1 MATYVPGVPQYF
13 PKLEPFTPDYKF
25 LSSVLDSRTDRYN
38 KNYKA
43 VNDLYSKVV
52 YGNLSRQDTKSI
64 RNQYAE
70 NLGPKLQQV
79 SGMDLSMVQ
88 NTEAAKSLFKPFFED
103 DLIVKDLV
111 TTRQYQNEMSYV
123 NQLQNSPDRQQ
134 REMYWTTGLKKM
146 QFEMEDFINA
156 SEQDAIKMSAPKYT
170 PDADLYEMAMEHLK
184 ASGLTADITEP
195 SKDGMWNVR
204 RKNGD
209 LITRQALQDVQM
221 SLKDDPRVV
230 NAYYADSFVRSRD
243 FASKGMEAGQFA
255 NVKEGQAAWA
265 KEQVNRVEKLIATKN
280 VKLKDENAKFSNIKV
295 DWENYSKTYGINP
308 GSDEEKAMNE
318 SMSLYEATKAAI
330 SGNNNALSDNKGV
343 NEEDFQGL
351 LNRAHSLLMHHNME
365 GDLQAAAIAYSNI
378 DKVVEM
384 KESTLQKEKIKFR
397 FDMAKLKATQ
407 AGNERL
413 AAIKHA
419 NKLKETDYEL
429 AGGELGLKLQ
439 QALGGSS
446 TTYGQAGSIDLEKD
460 KKGNTVLDEDFDA
473 LSANQQQAADQFD
486 NMKGDMVDTAMD
498 AYINIFSSG
507 QKGGIYKITGDG
519 YSFEGDRESIKK
531 QFMNHDDKIEGFF
544 TDMQEEMIK
553 AKASSG
559 ASKSNGGAM
568 FYARNNGQDYNALY
582 KRMNSTYTKRQG
594 VDGALGY
601 VYNKGNENLIK
612 LLKLPADAGMGNEHE
627 DLVRVLSQSESIP
640 KIFALGGA
648 DGDPHTKLLTEEEYV
663 KAFQDWAKENGA
675 NTDVENTIFDT
686 SRWSIHNANERTQLS
701 DGTNA
706 GFGYGQDLSAN
717 SVRTLNELK
726 NAGDPEVDNLY
737 SEDSRALSY
746 QGEFKFQPELAA
758 FQARKLYALQK
769 QLVNSTLNGSMNR
782 VGEEMYK
789 DEEGNTEAYIPMFDE
804 ANFSSVMLGVS
815 DANMTAGDIELS
827 PTTTVS
833 FDPLMLTEE
842 GVNMIGNLNAQ
853 FRNTDKKELYIV
865 GGNYIS
871 DEEGDYTKGD
881 LIEASED
888 SDVKRRVLENYLT
901 EIVRM
906 QAKGATKSNYPKATI
921 SYTNN
926 TVSQNYLEDAEESPE
941 RIGSYTIK
949 FGPDFLDQ
957 YSGSD
962 NKLKTLGIDDGDLED
977 IAKNGITIAFPS
989 EKDINPSKYGE
1000 YNFSSVAT
1008 EITTSAESAYH
1019 REVSR
1024 GGMVE
1029 VQRDQNGQYIASYEP
1044 LLYNNSTGRY
1054 DTLPMQYQNL
1064 GGDRYGL
1071 DQQVNKLLDGIRVI
1085 QQKNIQREMG
1095 SKKSN
1100 K

>member
-25 LSSVLDSRTDRYN
+25 LSSVLDTRTDRYN

-52 YGNLSRQDTKSI
+52 YGNLSREDTKSI

-79 SGMDLSMVQ
+79 SGMDLSMAQ

-123 NQLQNSPDRQQ
+123 NQLQNSPDREQ

-156 SEQDAIKMSAPKYT
+156 SEEDAVRMAAPKYT
-170 PDADLYEMAMEHLK
+170 PDADLYEMAMGHLK
-184 ASGLTADITEP
+184 DSGLTADITQP

-265 KEQVNRVEKLIATKN
+265 TEQVNRVEKLIATKN
-280 VKLKDENAKFSNIKV
+280 VKLRDENQKLANISV
-295 DWENYSKTYGINP
+295 DWENYSKTYGVNP
-308 GSDEEKAMNE
+308 DSDEEKAMNE
-318 SMSLYEATKAAI
+318 TMSIYEATKAAI
-330 SGNNNALSDNKGV
+330 EGNNTALSDNKGV
-343 NEEDFQGL
+343 NQEDFQGL

-384 KESTLQKEKIKFR
+384 KESQLQKSKIKFR

-419 NKLKETDYEL
+419 NKLKETDYEA

-439 QALGGSS
+439 QSLGGAT
-446 TTYGQAGSIDLEKD
+446 TTYGQAGSIDLARD
-460 KKGNTVLDEDFDA
+460 KKGKVVLDGDFDA
-473 LSANQQQAADQFD
+473 LSANEEQASNQFE

-498 AYINIFSSG
+498 AYINIFAG
-507 QKGGIYKITGDG
+507 NQKGGVYKITGDG

-531 QFMNHDDKIEGFF
+531 QFMNHDNKIEGFF
-544 TDMQEEMIK
+544 TDMQDEMIK
-553 AKASSG
+553 AKASTG

-582 KRMNSTYTKRQG
+582 NRMNSTYTKRQG
-594 VDGALGY
+594 IDGALGY
-601 VYNKGNENLIK
+601 VYNKSNDNLIK
-612 LLKLPADAGMGNEHE
+612 LLKIPADAGIGKEHE
-627 DLVRVLSQSESIP
+627 NLVGVLSQGANIP
-640 KIFALGGA
+640 KIFGLGGA
-648 DGDPHTKLLTEEEYV
+648 DGDPHTKMLTEEEYV
-663 KAFQDWAKENGA
+663 KAFQDWAKENGQST
-675 NTDVENTIFDT
+675 NVEGTIFDT
-686 SRWSIHNANERTQLS
+686 STWTAHNSNERTQLS
-701 DGTNA
+701 DGSNA
-706 GFGYGQDLSAN
+706 GFGWGQDLSEA
-717 SVRTLNELK
+717 STKTLESIRDEDAKYN
-726 NAGDPEVDNLY
+726 P
-737 SEDSRALSY
+737 DSRSLNY

-758 FQARKLYALQK
+758 FQAKKLYALQK

-782 VGEEMYK
+782 VGEAMYE
-789 DEEGNTEAYIPMFDE
+789 DEEGNTAGYIPMFDE
-804 ANFSSVMLGVS
+804 ANFTSVMLGVS
-815 DANMTAGDIELS
+815 DANMSSGDIEMA
-827 PTTTVS
+827 PTTSVN
-833 FDPLMLTEE
+833 FDPLLLSEE
-842 GVNMIGNLNAQ
+842 SVDMISNLSNQ
-853 FRNTDKKELYIV
+853 FRNTPDGALFITS
-865 GGNYIS
+865 GNHITE
-871 DEEGDYTKGD
+871 EEGEYTVAD
-881 LIEASED
+881 LMALQGED
-888 SDVKRRVLENYLT
+888 KNKEKKMFLQNYLSDV
-901 EIVRM
+901 VRM
-906 QAKGATKSNYPKATI
+906 QAKGATKSNYPKAKI
-921 SYTNN
+921 SYTNS
-926 TVSQNYLEDAEESPE
+926 TVNAEYLEDSDESSE
-941 RIGSYTIK
+941 RIGNYKIE

-957 YSGSD
+957 YVGSEAKMD
-962 NKLKTLGIDDGDLED
+962 ALGIDSDTLED
-977 IAKNGITIAFPS
+977 IAKNGIMVSFPTD
-989 EKDINPSKYGE
+989 KDINPSKYGE

-1008 EITTSAESAYH
+1008 EITTSSESAYH
-1019 REVSR
+1019 RDVSR

-1029 VQRDQNGQYIASYEP
+1029 VQRDQNGQYVASYEP
-1044 LLYNNSTGRY
+1044 LLYNTSTGRY

-1071 DQQVNKLLDGIRVI
+1071 DQQVNKLLDGIRSI

>member
-52 YGNLSRQDTKSI
+52 YGNLSREDTKSI

-156 SEQDAIKMSAPKYT
+156 SEQDAIKMAAPKYT

-195 SKDGMWNVR
+195 SKDGMWNIR

-243 FASKGMEAGQFA
+243 FAAKGMEAGQFA

-265 KEQVNRVEKLIATKN
+265 TEQVNRVEKLIAAKN
-280 VKLKDENAKFSNIKV
+280 VKLKDENQKLANISV
-295 DWENYSKTYGINP
+295 DWENYSKTYGVNP
-308 GSDEEKAMNE
+308 DSDEEKAMNE
-318 SMSLYEATKAAI
+318 SMSIYEATKAALA
-330 SGNNNALSDNKGV
+330 GNNNALSDNKGV
-343 NEEDFQGL
+343 NQEDFQGL

-378 DKVVEM
+378 DKVVDM
-384 KESTLQKEKIKFR
+384 QESTLQKQKIKFR
-397 FDMAKLKATQ
+397 FDMAKLQAKQ
-407 AGNERL
+407 AGDRALEGLKNR
-413 AAIKHA
+413 
-419 NKLKETDYEL
+419 NKLKQIDYEA

-439 QALGGSS
+439 QAMGGSS
-446 TTYGQAGSIDLEKD
+446 TSYGQAGSIDMAKD
-460 KKGNTVLDEDFDA
+460 KNGKVILDEDFDA
-473 LSANQQQAADQFD
+473 LSANEGQAADQFD
-486 NMKGDMVDTAMD
+486 NMKGDMVDAAMD
-498 AYINIFSSG
+498 AYINIFAAG
-507 QKGGIYKITGDG
+507 QKGGVYKVTGNG

-544 TDMQEEMIK
+544 TDMQEEMIN

-559 ASKSNGGAM
+559 SSKSNGGAM

-582 KRMNSTYTKRQG
+582 KRMNGAYTKRQA

-601 VYNKGNENLIK
+601 VYNKANDNLIK
-612 LLKLPADAGMGNEHE
+612 LLKIPADAAIGEDHE
-627 DLVRVLSQSESIP
+627 DLLGVLSQSESIP

-663 KAFQDWAKENGA
+663 KAYMDWARENGQS
-675 NTDVENTIFDT
+675 TDVEGTIFDT
-686 SRWSIHNANERTQLS
+686 SSWSIHNSNERTQLS

-706 GFGYGQDLSAN
+706 GFGYGQDLAEES
-717 SVRTLNELK
+717 SGMFE
-726 NAGDPEVDNLY
+726 GMSIDD
-737 SEDSRALSY
+737 SEYEADSRARGY
-746 QGEFKFQPELAA
+746 KGEFKFQPELAA
-758 FQARKLYALQK
+758 FQAKKLYALQK
-769 QLVNSTLNGSMNR
+769 NLVNSTLNGSMNR
-782 VGEEMYK
+782 VQEEMYESE
-789 DEEGNTEAYIPMFDE
+789 DGDSSPYIPMFDE
-804 ANFSSVMLGVS
+804 ANVASVMLGVS
-815 DANMTAGDIELS
+815 DAEMSAGDIELS
-827 PTTTVS
+827 PTTTVT

-842 GVNMIGNLNAQ
+842 GVDMVANLNAQ
-853 FRNTDKKELYIV
+853 FRNTDKRELYILD
-865 GGNYIS
+865 GNYIAKE
-871 DEEGDYTKGD
+871 DGEYTKAD
-881 LIEASED
+881 LIEESED
-888 SDVKRRVLENYLT
+888 DKKNVKRRVLENYLT

-921 SYTNN
+921 SYTSS
-926 TVSQNYLEDAEESPE
+926 TVNAEYLEDSEESAE
-941 RIGSYTIK
+941 RIGSYTIN

-962 NKLKTLGIDDGDLED
+962 NKLSTLGVDVEDLEE
-977 IAKNGITIAFPS
+977 IAKNGITIAFPT
-989 EKDINPSKYGE
+989 EKDINPGKYGE

-1008 EITTSAESAYH
+1008 EITTSAQSAYH

-1029 VQRDQNGQYIASYEP
+1029 VQRDQNGQYVASYEP
-1044 LLYNNSTGRY
+1044 LLYNTSTGQY

-1071 DQQVNKLLDGIRVI
+1071 DEQVNKLLDGIRVI
-1085 QQKNIQREMG
+1085 QQKNVQREMG